1 MATDKQSNEFGG
13 WFGSFINWVEVV
25 GNKLPHPFTLFVIL
39 CVVTLV
45 LSFLLSNAGVAVTY
59 MKPPAEVGGD
69 PEQVT
74 VAVKNLLA
82 FEPMRAFLKDFVKTF
97 VNFAPLGLILTMMLG
112 ISLLDQTGL
121 MSAAM
126 RKTILGAP
134 PALVTMVLAFVGV
147 NSNLASDAGSVFT
160 ATIGGS
166 IFAALG
172 RNPMVGVVAGYAA
185 AWGGFTA
192 NLFIAGT
199 EALLGGITAPVA
211 EAMGITAPVHPLM
224 NWYFMIV
231 ATFVITFVTTWVTEK
246 FIVRRLGDTSGEMM
260 IDKGSLK
267 EHELTPAEERG
278 LKGALVGLAIFLV
291 IMLALCLP
299 QGAFFR
305 NEDGGFLPKSPLIDS
320 IMPIIFFLFMFV
332 GVGYGIAAGTIK
344 SEKDIPRYMA
354 QGIES
359 IVGFLVVCLPAS
371 LFINLFNS
379 SNITTVLAVTGAE
392 VLQAMNLGGIPLAVM
407 FIILCAFINLFIV
420 SGSAKWMIL
429 APIFVPMFS
438 VVSFSPALTQ
448 LAYRIG
454 DTSTNIISPLSPYIP
469 VILALLTKFNPQKE
483 EVGIGTYISLMIPYS
498 LAFMVVLTLQLIIWM
513 VLNLPAGPGVG
524 LYL

>member
-1 MATDKQSNEFGG
+1 VSNKKRSKEFGG
-13 WFGSFINWVEVV
+13 WFGRFISWVELV

-39 CVVTLV
+39 CLVTLALSVV
-45 LSFLLSNAGVAVTY
+45 LSTAGAQVTY
-59 MKPPAEVGGD
+59 MKPPAQVGEA

-74 VAVKNLLA
+74 VAVKNMLA
-82 FEPMRAFLKDFVKTF
+82 FEPMRLFLKDFVKTF

-112 ISLLDQTGL
+112 ISLLDQTGF

-134 PALVTMVLAFVGV
+134 PALVTLVLAFVGV

-192 NLFIAGT
+192 NVLIAGT
-199 EALLGGITAPVA
+199 EALLSGITAPVA
-211 EAMGITAPVHPLM
+211 EAMAITAPVHPLM

-231 ATFVITFVTTWVTEK
+231 ASFTVTLATTWVTEK
-246 FIVRRLGDTSGEMM
+246 FVVKRLGDTGGGMLGKDM
-260 IDKGSLK
+260 LK
-267 EHELTPAEERG
+267 EHEVTLEETRG
-278 LKGALVGLAIFLV
+278 LKGALVGLVLFLI

-305 NEDGGFLPKSPLIDS
+305 NADSGFLPKSPFTDS
-320 IMPIIFFLFMFV
+320 IMPIIFFLFLSV
-332 GVGYGIAAGTIK
+332 GVGYGVGAGTIK
-344 SEKDIPRYMA
+344 SEKDVPRYMA
-354 QGIES
+354 KGIES
-359 IVGFLVVCLPAS
+359 IVGFMVVCLPAA

-392 VLQAMNLGGIPLAVM
+392 ALKAMNLGGIPLALM

-438 VVSFSPALTQ
+438 VVTFSPALTQ

-454 DTSTNIISPLSPYIP
+454 DTSTNILSPLSPYIP
-469 VILALLTKFNPQKE
+469 VILALLTKFNPDNE

-498 LAFMVVLTLQLIIWM
+498 LAFLVVLSLQLIIWM
-513 VLNLPAGPGVG
+513 AFRLPAGPGVG